1 MIRINFL
8 LTQGDAAAL
17 LKNPTRTHEAVAF
30 FNYERLPASFLAGA
44 SLSLMFAFPLLAT
57 DRPDVQVAKHLYVIL
72 ACLSFCNNI
81 LSVATRSQVVVGT
94 EFRPPL
100 CCNVE
105 TPLGDSCPAPSF
117 VVNGEME
124 CSPWGGGNWQVFLC
138 STAIVRLT
146 ANKHDGNAQS
156 AIEMMIREIP
166 VHFCGTR
173 AHFLSGLLCFTG
185 ALSMRLWA
193 TYNNASDALAKGMT
207 ALLGSAMM

>member
-1 MIRINFL
+1 MRSFAPCSGRALRHYMIRINFL

-124 CSPWGGGNWQVFLC
+124 CSPWGGGELAGF
-138 STAIVRLT
+138 S
-146 ANKHDGNAQS
+146 
-156 AIEMMIREIP
+156 
-166 VHFCGTR
+166 
-173 AHFLSGLLCFTG
+173 LLDRHRPTDSKQ
-185 ALSMRLWA
+185 A
-193 TYNNASDALAKGMT
+193 
-207 ALLGSAMM
+207 

>member
-57 DRPDVQVAKHLYVIL
+57 DRPDVQVAKRLYVIL

-81 LSVATRSQVVVGT
+81 LSVATRSHVVAGT

-100 CCNVE
+100 CCKVE
-105 TPLGDSCPAPSF
+105 TPLGDSCPIAQRSLTL
-117 VVNGEME
+117 GEWE
-124 CSPWGGGNWQVFLC
+124 LAGFS
-138 STAIVRLT
+138 
-146 ANKHDGNAQS
+146 
-156 AIEMMIREIP
+156 
-166 VHFCGTR
+166 
-173 AHFLSGLLCFTG
+173 LLDRHRPTDSKQ
-185 ALSMRLWA
+185 A
-193 TYNNASDALAKGMT
+193 
-207 ALLGSAMM
+207 